1 MDKHKVKLSI
11 AQHNRIFKARK
22 VKFLTYY
29 EIIDDPQNRDIEM
42 YQYMRL
48 PVRIIAF
55 LLSPL
60 AILIG
65 GVPAMINV
73 VKECLSN
80 KELGAD
86 TVNRHWF
93 YKKLREHNESKPR

>member
-1 MDKHKVKLSI
+1 MKEHKVKLTIS
-11 AQHNRIFKARK
+11 QHNKIFKYRK

-29 EIIDDPQNRDIEM
+29 EIIDDPQNMDIEM

-73 VKECLSN
+73 AKECLSN
-80 KELGAD
+80 KNLGAD
-86 TVNRHWF
+86 TVNKHWF
-93 YKKLREHNESKPR
+93 YNKLRGKNESKPK